1 MLCLT
6 LTSVGLFLVRRPTP
20 GRTNLILLFGQHAT
34 PLLLVLPRL
43 VTRACAAAASAAD
56 AAVIGGEMR
65 KKDRRWML
73 EARTG
78 YRRSLANHMFANSQ
92 AVLCRTVGC
101 VVEVPCNLR
110 KCRCKRQA
118 CTCTRARKLQLNRQP
133 GAPSLSNSTC
143 AR

>member
-56 AAVIGGEMR
+56 AAVIGGKMR
-65 KKDRRWML
+65 KKDGCSKL
-73 EARTG
+73 EPATADDSRIT
-78 YRRSLANHMFANSQ
+78 RSQ
-92 AVLCRTVGC
+92 TVKLFC
-101 VVEVPCNLR
+101 VERLVVW
-110 KCRCKRQA
+110 
-118 CTCTRARKLQLNRQP
+118 
-133 GAPSLSNSTC
+133 
-143 AR
+143 